1 MTLSFTTHW
10 RDELPDFYTPLAPT
24 PLKNARL
31 IWHNAPLAQT
41 LGIPEA
47 LFHPAQGAGVWGG
60 ETLLPGMS
68 PLAQVYSGHQ
78 FGAWAGQL
86 GMAGGFC
93 LLNSSCR
100 TAVVSTGILK
110 APD

>member
-10 RDELPDFYTPLAPT
+10 RDELPDFYTALAPT

-68 PLAQVYSGHQ
+68 PLAQVTAAISLAPGP
-78 FGAWAGQL
+78 ASLA
-86 GMAGGFC
+86 MAGDFAC
-93 LLNSSCR
+93 
-100 TAVVSTGILK
+100 
-110 APD
+110 

>member
-78 FGAWAGQL
+78 FGAGPASL
-86 GMAGGFC
+86 AMAGGFC

>member
-10 RDELPDFYTPLAPT
+10 RDELPDFYTALAPT

-47 LFHPAQGAGVWGG
+47 LFHPAQGAG
-60 ETLLPGMS
+60 
-68 PLAQVYSGHQ
+68 
-78 FGAWAGQL
+78 
-86 GMAGGFC
+86 
-93 LLNSSCR
+93 
-100 TAVVSTGILK
+100 
-110 APD
+110 